1 MKLPDLS
8 RRSAIRGAAALG
20 GAAAFGGL
28 DGFAKAWAQAA
39 PFKPEAGAKL
49 NVLRWKRFVPA
60 EDEAF
65 VAMVNAFTKATG
77 VEVNVT
83 NESFEDIQ
91 PKASVAANTGQGP
104 DIVWGLHSLPHL
116 FPDKLLEVG
125 DVADYLGKKYG
136 GWVPAGEETA
146 KSGGKWVSIPV
157 AFNGGYIN
165 YRKSAVEK
173 AGFKGIPT
181 DFPGFLELLR
191 ALKKNNTPSGFALG
205 HATGDGNAWTHW
217 VLWSHGAYLID
228 KDDKVII
235 NSDATVKALEYA
247 KSMYETFIP
256 GTVSW
261 NDSNNNKAYLAG
273 ELYLTANG
281 ISIYAAAKA
290 GEATDARLKDIAA
303 DTEHALFP
311 IGPIGK
317 PAELQ
322 LCFPIMAFKYSKT
335 PNAAKAFM
343 AFMMEAENMNP
354 WLMNSVGYLT
364 HTLNAYDANP
374 VWTADPKRIVFRDAG
389 KRTLT
394 AAGIGK
400 VGEKPAAAIAE
411 FIVVDMFA
419 NFCTGR
425 EDAKGAMKLAE
436 RQAQRL
442 FR

>member
-1 MKLPDLS
+1 MTLPIVT
-8 RRSAIRGAAALG
+8 RRSALRGGAALG
-20 GAAAFGGL
+20 AAAAFGGL
-28 DGFAKAWAQAA
+28 DGFAKAWAQGTS
-39 PFKPEAGAKL
+39 FKPEAGAKL

-65 VAMVNAFTKATG
+65 VAMVNAFSKATG

-91 PKASVAANTGQGP
+91 PKASVAANIGQGP

-125 DVADYLGKKYG
+125 DVAEYLGKKYG
-136 GWVPAGEETA
+136 GWFPAAEETA

-157 AFNGGYIN
+157 AFGGGEMN
-165 YRKSAVEK
+165 YRIQACEK
-173 AGFKGIPT
+173 AGFKQFPK
-181 DFPGFLELLR
+181 DFAGLLELCR

-205 HATGDGNAWTHW
+205 HATGDANAWVHW
-217 VLWSHGAYLID
+217 ALWGHGGYLID
-228 KDDKVII
+228 KDDKITI
-235 NSDATVKALEYA
+235 NSPETAKALEYA
-247 KSMYETFIP
+247 KQLYETFIP
-256 GTVSW
+256 GTASW
-261 NDSNNNKAYLAG
+261 NDSNNNKAFLAG
-273 ELYLTANG
+273 ELYLTSNG

-290 GEATDARLKDIAA
+290 GEATDPKLKDIAA
-303 DTEHALFP
+303 DMDHAAYP

-317 PAELQ
+317 PTELQ
-322 LCFPIMAFKYSKT
+322 LCFPIMAFKYSKS

-343 AFMMEAENMNP
+343 TFMMEAENMNP
-354 WLMNSVGYLT
+354 WLINSVGYLQ
-364 HTLNAYDANP
+364 HTLKAYETNP
-374 VWTADPKRIVFRDAG
+374 VWTADPKRTVFRDMGA
-389 KRTLT
+389 RTLT

-400 VGEKPAAAIAE
+400 VGEKAAAALAE

-425 EDAKGAMKLAE
+425 EDAAGAMKQAE